1 MYEDLPRALRAK
13 YDELKTISM
22 ARDNRHAQIAEG
34 RAGNIQKVLPG
45 VFPDTWPQP
54 IVANVIDNTAKEL
67 AQVLAA
73 LPSIDCLPQK
83 AGSGAAK
90 ERAAKQTKVALG
102 YVDHS
107 RLRRQMQAG
116 ADWYWT
122 FAAMPIVT
130 EPDMKAKMPCMRID
144 NPRGA
149 YWLTDAYGN
158 VTLYAKEWKES
169 VASLAA
175 KFPALYDHI
184 YQTYED
190 TTRWGRVKRKEV
202 KSSPGDL
209 LTVVRLYTDKH
220 IYMWLPEREDCILTT
235 APNVLGRVP
244 VEIAEFPK
252 WDDESRGAFDQVL
265 WVWLAHNR
273 MALLNMEAVKE
284 AVQAPIVAG
293 EDVQKIPFGP
303 GAVMRAREPDKIKR
317 LGLDIPQSAVFETQ
331 ALQMELQQG
340 LNRQASASNFD
351 ASIVTGRGVEA
362 LNGVF
367 SSAVKAAQDNTG
379 EALRRSIQNCF
390 EMDEILW
397 PTQQKTVS
405 GMASGAPFSETYT
418 PAKDIKGNYVCS
430 VTYGAMAGLD
440 PNRALVYG
448 LQLRGDR
455 AIDRATLQRMQP
467 MELDI
472 EGLNRDINLER
483 LDDAALAGVEGLAAN
498 LPMLAQSGQVDV
510 APGLAA
516 LAKIRKAV
524 RDGQP
529 PGEALEDAFTP
540 EEKETA
546 QAMSPEQQML
556 AQLEAEA
563 AAGGGGGAPPGAPPG
578 AAPAGP
584 EGAMPDGGPGA
595 MPTPDTMQMLLAGLT
610 GGGNANLQANVSR
623 FIPG

>member
-1 MYEDLPRALRAK
+1 MAYDTLSRDLRSR
-13 YDELKTISM
+13 YDELKTINMS
-22 ARDNRHAQIAEG
+22 RDNRHAQIAEG

-45 VFPDTWPQP
+45 VFPDTWPKP

-73 LPSIDCLPQK
+73 LPSVDCLPTK
-83 AGSGAAK
+83 AGSQAAK
-90 ERAAKQTKVALG
+90 ERAAKRTKIALG

-107 RLRRQMQAG
+107 RLRRQMQPG

-130 EPDMKAKMPCMRID
+130 EVDIEAKMPCLRID

-149 YWLTDAYGN
+149 YWLTDAYGR
-158 VTLYAKEWKES
+158 VTVYAKEWKES
-169 VASLAA
+169 CASLAA
-175 KFPALYDHI
+175 KFPELEQHI
-184 YQTYED
+184 YTLHEQTK
-190 TTRWGRVKRKEV
+190 RFGRTKVKNKQA
-202 KSSPGDL
+202 SPGDL
-209 LTVVRLYTDKH
+209 LTVVRMYTSDA
-220 IYMWLPEREDCILTT
+220 IYMWLPERDDCILTV
-235 APNVLGRVP
+235 APNFLGRVP
-244 VEIAEFPK
+244 VEIAEFPR

-284 AVQAPIVAG
+284 AVQAPIIVEEG
-293 EDVQKIPFGP
+293 QQKIPFGP
-303 GAVMRAREPDKIKR
+303 GAVIREREKGVTRR
-317 LGLDIPQSAVFETQ
+317 LSLEIPQSAIFETQ
-331 ALQMELQQG
+331 ALSAELQQG

-367 SSAVKAAQDNTG
+367 SSAIKSAQDNVG

-390 EMDEILW
+390 ELDEKLW
-397 PTQQKTVS
+397 PNETKTVS
-405 GMASGAPFSETYT
+405 GMSSGAAFVESYT
-418 PAKDIKGNYVCS
+418 PARDIKGDYVCS

-483 LDDAALAGVEGLAAN
+483 IDDAALAGVEGLAAN

-510 APGLAA
+510 APGFAA

-524 RDGQP
+524 RNGTP
-529 PGEALEDAFTP
+529 PGEALEDAFAP
-540 EEKETA
+540 DEEA
-546 QAMSPEQQML
+546 APAMSPEEQML
-556 AQLEAEA
+556 AALQAE
-563 AAGGGGGAPPGAPPG
+563 AAGGGGGGAPGEAPAEAAPEAGPGAPP
-578 AAPAGP
+578 
-584 EGAMPDGGPGA
+584 
-595 MPTPDTMQMLLAGLT
+595 TPDTLNMLLAGLT

-623 FIPG
+623 YIPG